1 MFIESNRLNQLN
13 KNIFGH
19 GILEMKKLTPDSGR
33 IVMPDPSL
41 PRIKRYKIKSNNP
54 LNYLLMTNVQ
64 PQNQLITQT
73 PQEVQPLPEQQE
85 NMEVNL
91 NPQEVEL
98 YSQKEETQGIKEE
111 SIAEPVP
118 IPVVVPETKKFAITD
133 LGENNIMLPPNY
145 GTDDELEYKLINLIN
160 EPKENY
166 TFACENQYAKV
177 YKKKVRKIFMKYI
190 NIFIYRV
197 KTMFNF

>member
-64 PQNQLITQT
+64 PQNQVIAQT

-133 LGENNIMLPPNY
+133 LGENNVMLPPNY

-166 TFACENQYAKV
+166 TIASENQYAKV

-197 KTMFNF
+197 KTTFNF